1 MTAVVRDDSIVCPQ
15 QLWRSWRMIANMQD
29 LLPRRENIKCGA
41 KEKMDGG
48 RAADMSYNDALLGLC
63 SLLSIT
69 LHLYESKRAGSRLQ
83 SQVFAPAVLLE
94 PAAVNACFACLAP
107 LSLPLLLCCAL
118 LCSAAVDGPHVALA
132 TRLSGGDLSIS
143 RSFCHPSLPF

>member
-1 MTAVVRDDSIVCPQ
+1 MSCKREVR
-15 QLWRSWRMIANMQD
+15 LRSCSRHK
-29 LLPRRENIKCGA
+29 PFT
-41 KEKMDGG
+41 
-48 RAADMSYNDALLGLC
+48 MSYNDALLCLS

-69 LHLYESKRAGSRLQ
+69 LHLYESKRPGSRIQ

-143 RSFCHPSLPF
+143 RSFCHPSLPFLAVPFASPLPFLRRFG